1 MKNKQTKLP
10 IKDIESVYDLYS
22 SGQIQSAID
31 KIKILNERH
40 PNQPLLFNLIGACYK
55 GLGRLDGAV
64 KMFEIAISLNPKYAE
79 AYFNLGCIFQDLE
92 KKNSAIISYKKAI
105 EISPNYPE
113 AHNNLGNALRDS
125 GDLKAAIESFEWAIA
140 YKHDFAEAHNNL
152 GSALNDFG
160 KTGEAIKSFEKSLTF
175 KSDYP
180 RALFN
185 LALSYKEIGNKGLSL
200 KMIEKALDL
209 NPKWSDA
216 HLELSRLKKYK
227 KNDPQIP
234 LVHNLVSNDEVS
246 LSDLIN
252 YNFTLAK
259 IYEDLEDYQ
268 KQFKFLNE
276 ANKLR
281 KKDSGYHFDK
291 DVSLFINIK
300 ESFKSPPS
308 ILSHSEINSED
319 IQPIFILGMP
329 RSGTSLV
336 HQILSSHHLVR
347 GAGELTK
354 LFKFVMPHVK
364 NDNSSQAFKISKSD
378 LQLIRNQYLDYLTS
392 LNVPEK
398 IIIDKMPLNFR
409 FIGYIIAAFP
419 EAKIIHMKR
428 DPMAICWSIYKH
440 FFPGNSYSYDQADT
454 AAYYKLYENLMEFW
468 NNLYP
473 NKLYD
478 FSYENLTSSQEEE
491 TRNLLNYCGLDW
503 DENCLNFYS
512 NTTAVRTTS
521 AIQVKQEMYQGSSEA
536 WKKYDAYLKP
546 LIEGLNYK

>member
-10 IKDIESVYDLYS
+10 RKDIESVYDLYS
-22 SGQIQSAID
+22 NGQIQPAID
-31 KIKILNERH
+31 KIKILNEKY

-79 AYFNLGCIFQDLE
+79 AHFNLGCIFQDLE
-92 KKNSAIISYKKAI
+92 QKNSAIVSYKNAI

-113 AHNNLGNALRDS
+113 AHNNLGNIFRDI
-125 GDLKAAIESFEWAIA
+125 GDLKASIESFEWAIA

-160 KTGEAIKSFEKSLTF
+160 RTEDAIQSFKKALTY

-180 RALFN
+180 RVLFN
-185 LALSYKEIGNKGLSL
+185 LALTYKEVGNKKLSL
-200 KMIEKALDL
+200 KMIEKALKL
-209 NPKWSDA
+209 SPQWSDA

-234 LVHNLVSNDEVS
+234 IVHELVSNDEVS

-268 KQFKFLNE
+268 KQFKYLNE

-281 KKDSGYHFDK
+281 KNESGYSFDK
-291 DVSLFINIK
+291 DINLFDNIK

-308 ILSHSEINSED
+308 VLNHSEINSQD
-319 IQPIFILGMP
+319 IKPIFILGMP

-336 HQILSSHHLVR
+336 HQILSSHHLVH

-354 LFKFVMPHVK
+354 LYKFVMPHVK
-364 NDNSSQAFKISKSD
+364 NHSGSNSSTISKSD
-378 LQLIRNQYLDYLTS
+378 LQLIRHQYLEYLES
-392 LNVPEK
+392 LNVSEK

-409 FIGYIIAAFP
+409 FTGFIIAAFP
-419 EAKIIHMKR
+419 DAKIIHMKR
-428 DPMAICWSIYKH
+428 DPMAICWSIYKN
-440 FFPGNSYSYDQADT
+440 FFPGNSYSYDQDDT
-454 AAYYKLYENLMEFW
+454 ASYFGLYENLMEFW
-468 NNLYP
+468 NKLYP
-473 NKLYD
+473 NKVYD
-478 FSYENLTSSQEEE
+478 FSYENLTSNQEEE
-491 TRNLLNYCGLDW
+491 TRSLLEYCGLDW
-503 DENCLNFYS
+503 DQNCLDFHS
-512 NTTAVRTTS
+512 NTTAIRTTS

-536 WKKYDAYLKP
+536 WKKYEAYLKP
-546 LIEGLNYK
+546 LLKGLNYN

>member
-10 IKDIESVYDLYS
+10 RKDIESVYDLYS
-22 SGQIQSAID
+22 NGQIQPAID
-31 KIKILNERH
+31 KIKILNEKY

-79 AYFNLGCIFQDLE
+79 AHFNLGCIFQDLE
-92 KKNSAIISYKKAI
+92 QKNSAIVSYKKAI

-113 AHNNLGNALRDS
+113 AHNNLGNILRDI
-125 GDLKAAIESFEWAIA
+125 GDLKASIESFEWAIA

-160 KTGEAIKSFEKSLTF
+160 RTEDAIQSFKKALTY

-180 RALFN
+180 RVLFN
-185 LALSYKEIGNKGLSL
+185 LALTYKEVGNKKLSL
-200 KMIEKALDL
+200 KMIEKALKL
-209 NPKWSDA
+209 SPHWSDA

-227 KNDPQIP
+227 KNDPQIA
-234 LVHNLVSNDEVS
+234 LVLKLISNDEVK

-268 KQFKFLNE
+268 KQFKYLNE

-281 KKDSGYHFDK
+281 KKESGYSFDK
-291 DVSLFINIK
+291 DINLFYNIK

-308 ILSHSEINSED
+308 VLNHSVINSED
-319 IQPIFILGMP
+319 IKPIFILGMP

-336 HQILSSHHLVR
+336 HQILSSHHLVH

-354 LFKFVMPHVK
+354 LYKFVMPHVK
-364 NDNSSQAFKISKSD
+364 NHSGSNSSTISKSD
-378 LQLIRNQYLDYLTS
+378 LQLIRHQYLEYLES
-392 LNVPEK
+392 LNVSEK

-409 FIGYIIAAFP
+409 FTGFIIAAFP
-419 EAKIIHMKR
+419 DAKIIHMKR
-428 DPMAICWSIYKH
+428 DPMAICWSIYKN
-440 FFPGNSYSYDQADT
+440 FFPGNSYSYDQEDT
-454 AAYYKLYENLMEFW
+454 ASYFGLYENLMEFW

-473 NKLYD
+473 NKVYD
-478 FSYENLTSSQEEE
+478 FSYENLTSNQEEE
-491 TRNLLNYCGLDW
+491 TRNLLEYCGLDW
-503 DENCLNFYS
+503 DQNCLDFHS
-512 NTTAVRTTS
+512 NTTAIRTTS

-536 WKKYDAYLKP
+536 WKKYEAYLKP
-546 LIEGLNYK
+546 LLKGLNYN

>member
-10 IKDIESVYDLYS
+10 RKDIESVYDLYS
-22 SGQIQSAID
+22 NGQIQPAID
-31 KIKILNERH
+31 KIKILNEKY

-79 AYFNLGCIFQDLE
+79 AHFNLGCIFQDLE
-92 KKNSAIISYKKAI
+92 QKNSAIVSYKNAI

-113 AHNNLGNALRDS
+113 AHNNLG
-125 GDLKAAIESFEWAIA
+125 
-140 YKHDFAEAHNNL
+140 
-152 GSALNDFG
+152 SALNDFG
-160 KTGEAIKSFEKSLTF
+160 RTEDAIQSFKKALTY

-180 RALFN
+180 RVLFN
-185 LALSYKEIGNKGLSL
+185 LALTYKEVGNKKLSL
-200 KMIEKALDL
+200 KMIEKALKL
-209 NPKWSDA
+209 NPQWSDA

-234 LVHNLVSNDEVS
+234 LIHDLVSNDEVS

-268 KQFKFLNE
+268 KQFKYLNE

-281 KKDSGYHFDK
+281 KKESGYSFDK
-291 DVSLFINIK
+291 DIKLFYNIK

-308 ILSHSEINSED
+308 VLNHSEINSED
-319 IQPIFILGMP
+319 IKPIFILGMP

-336 HQILSSHHLVR
+336 HQILSSHHLVH

-354 LFKFVMPHVK
+354 LYKFVMPHVK
-364 NDNSSQAFKISKSD
+364 NHSGSNSSTISKSD
-378 LQLIRNQYLDYLTS
+378 LQLIRHQYLDYLES
-392 LNVPEK
+392 LNVSEK

-409 FIGYIIAAFP
+409 FTGFIIAAFP

-428 DPMAICWSIYKH
+428 DPMAICWSIYKN
-440 FFPGNSYSYDQADT
+440 FFPGNSYSYDQDDT
-454 AAYYKLYENLMEFW
+454 ASYFGLYENLMEFC

-473 NKLYD
+473 NKVYD
-478 FSYENLTSSQEEE
+478 FSYENLTSNQEEE
-491 TRNLLNYCGLDW
+491 TRNLLEYCGLDW
-503 DENCLNFYS
+503 DQNCLDFHS
-512 NTTAVRTTS
+512 NTTAIRTTS

-536 WKKYDAYLKP
+536 WKKYEAYLQP
-546 LIEGLNYK
+546 LIKGLDSY